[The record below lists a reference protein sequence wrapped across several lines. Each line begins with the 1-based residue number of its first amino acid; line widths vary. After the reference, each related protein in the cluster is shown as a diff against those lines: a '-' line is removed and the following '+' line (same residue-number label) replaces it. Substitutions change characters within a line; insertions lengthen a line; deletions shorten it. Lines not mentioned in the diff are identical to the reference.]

1 MTLLTYQDFKELV
14 KNYECYSG
22 RLYCSMG
29 ERDKFIC
36 LCPIDW
42 LSNGDF
48 SSEEDYR
55 DIGIPREI
63 KFALSDGWSS
73 ILPSFA
79 SVKEVGR
86 GVNHVV
92 YQCKFSSGKGFG

>member
-1 MTLLTYQDFKELV
+1 MTLLDSQDFNELT

-22 RLYCSMG
+22 GLYHSID
-29 ERDKFIC
+29 ERHDFIC

-55 DIGIPREI
+55 EIGIPQSI
-63 KFALSDGWSS
+63 KFTLSDCWSS
-73 ILPSFA
+73 ILPS
-79 SVKEVGR
+79 STLVKEVGR

>member
-1 MTLLTYQDFKELV
+1 MTLFTFQDFKELT
-14 KNYECYSG
+14 KNYECVTR
-22 RLYCSMG
+22 RLYHSID
-29 ERDKFIC
+29 ERHDFIC

-48 SSEEDYR
+48 YSEEDYR
-55 DIGIPREI
+55 DIGVPASI

-73 ILPSFA
+73 ILPSST

>member
-1 MTLLTYQDFKELV
+1 MTLLTFQDFKELT
-14 KNYECYSG
+14 KNYECYCTG
-22 RLYCSMG
+22 LYHSFD
-29 ERDKFIC
+29 EKYDFIC
-36 LCPIDW
+36 LCPIAW

-55 DIGIPREI
+55 DIGVPKSI
-63 KFALSDGWSS
+63 KFALSDRWSS
-73 ILPSFA
+73 ILPSST
-79 SVKEVGR
+79 SVTEVGR